1 MLIESSGKSC
11 GSRPRGSMSLRC
23 TIDMTRCNIIY
34 HHSRTRNRFVS
45 EVEIGGLQMSK
56 KILPMMA
63 AAALSLMA
71 MTGFAV
77 GAESRATSLG
87 PVGPHQPILADVG
100 KSRLLAFYEPDHGT
114 CLVSA
119 VMSTSAKDGS
129 VDAKRVRVALHPGEL
144 FNLDG
149 VNNERVVF
157 TCAPDAKAM
166 TVLNKGEVLTRQASN
181 VLY

>member
-23 TIDMTRCNIIY
+23 TIDMTRCNNIY
-34 HHSRTRNRFVS
+34 EYSKTRNRFVP
-45 EVEIGGLQMSK
+45 EMETGGLQMSK
-56 KILPMMA
+56 KILPILA
-63 AAALSLMA
+63 AGALSLIA
-71 MTGFAV
+71 TTGFAV
-77 GAESRATSLG
+77 SAETRATSLG
-87 PVGPHQPILADVG
+87 PVGPHQPILANVG
-100 KSRLLAFYEPDHGT
+100 ESRLLAFYEPDHGT
-114 CLVSA
+114 CVVSA

-129 VDAKRVRVALHPGEL
+129 VDAKRARVSLHPGEL

-166 TVLNKGEVLTRQASN
+166 AVLNKGEVLTRQASN